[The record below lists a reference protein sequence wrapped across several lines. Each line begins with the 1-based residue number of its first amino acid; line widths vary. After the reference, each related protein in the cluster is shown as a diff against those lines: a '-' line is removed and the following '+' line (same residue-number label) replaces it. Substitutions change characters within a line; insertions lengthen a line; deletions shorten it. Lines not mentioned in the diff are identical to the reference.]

1 MYTRVGGT
9 AAKRSGVAMRDVAH
23 AVVVGLMMRA
33 DFKEKDGSAGRRRSS
48 SREAIVSRVGV
59 QAQLLKFGLGLEQ
72 MSARCVMSPRN

>member
-33 DFKEKDGSAGRRRSS
+33 DFREKDGSAGRRRSS
-48 SREAIVSRVGV
+48 SREAIVSRVNV
-59 QAQLLKFGLGLEQ
+59 PNQLLELELKL
-72 MSARCVMSPRN
+72 